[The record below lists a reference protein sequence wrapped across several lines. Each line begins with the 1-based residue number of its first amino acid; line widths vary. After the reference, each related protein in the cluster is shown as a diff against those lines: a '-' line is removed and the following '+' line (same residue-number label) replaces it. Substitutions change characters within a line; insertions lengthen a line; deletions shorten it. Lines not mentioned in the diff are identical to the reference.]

1 MTRRSTIQKGSIYAY
16 RGKLRVK
23 LRVPNA
29 VGADGKPKYVVRST
43 GLSDTAAGR
52 KIAEKILESMYQDLY
67 MGKALSIATEKKSMR
82 AMFEEFLE
90 SKRRMTS
97 TERGY
102 KLAFRTIVRGD
113 YPPDATRIE
122 ADVRHF
128 VTNTSVSKTSINTYL
143 RCFKAFLTWLNEE
156 HDIKVPR
163 KLLPRYGH
171 VVRTTV
177 LDFTDEEVEALL
189 SLRKD
194 PEFTDMLLVMIETG
208 ARPVDVLTLQWDQ
221 VDLKKGIVT
230 WLNKITKQAEPRPV
244 SKAALEALQRLRS
257 ATESPKVF
265 RWTHAALSPLTKRFR
280 AHCAS
285 VGVDCAGR
293 SLKHLRTTFKRR
305 LMEKGLPFEV
315 QMYLMR
321 HSTPDV
327 TLGNY
332 TTIQA
337 NSIIL

>member
-1 MTRRSTIQKGSIYAY
+1 
-16 RGKLRVK
+16 
-23 LRVPNA
+23 
-29 VGADGKPKYVVRST
+29 
-43 GLSDTAAGR
+43 
-52 KIAEKILESMYQDLY
+52 MYQDLY

-82 AMFEEFLE
+82 AMFDEFLK
-90 SKRRMTS
+90 SKRRMAS

-113 YPPDATRIE
+113 YPPDANRIE

-128 VTNTSVSKTSINTYL
+128 VTTTSVSKTSINTYL
-143 RCFKAFLTWLNEE
+143 RCFKAFLTWLNDE

-171 VVRTTV
+171 AVRTTV
-177 LDFTDEEVEALL
+177 LDFTDDEVEALL
-189 SLRKD
+189 SSRD
-194 PEFTDMLLVMIETG
+194 DAEFTDMLLVMIETG

-221 VDLKKGIVT
+221 VDMKRGIVT
-230 WLNKITKQAEPRPV
+230 WLNKITKRAEPRPV
-244 SKAALEALQRLRS
+244 SKAALEALLRLRAGTDS
-257 ATESPKVF
+257 AKVF

-285 VGVDCAGR
+285 VGIDCDGR

-332 TTIQA
+332 TNIQA
-337 NSIIL
+337 HSISL